1 MMHCCLIARK
11 HYEISPTI
19 ITDGKGGM
27 VVSSNLNFV
36 LTHRQNDE
44 GSLDFTRKVY
54 IMLADRDFVF
64 IL

>member
-11 HYEISPTI
+11 QYEISPTI

-36 LTHRQNDE
+36 LTHLHNDE